1 MYYPKQ
7 PGPLTDSQKRVI
19 VDEATIL
26 ADELLADELL
36 ADVELPDAARFSMK
50 RYLLSNIPVRD
61 GYFDSGMF
69 IQIFNQALDTG
80 QCIPFM
86 ANKTSQSV
94 DVVIRDKNGNVKHQE
109 QSRIEVIRDGN
120 SN

>member
-1 MYYPKQ
+1 MMYYPKQ

-19 VDEATIL
+19 VDEATI
-26 ADELLADELL
+26 LADELL

-69 IQIFNQALDTG
+69 IRIFNQALDTG

-86 ANKTSQSV
+86 ATKTSQSV